1 HLKFFLLIG
10 GQLQPSLE
18 SRRHELAR
26 LRRAVA
32 GLRLLELLL
41 LLLGE
46 QLVEL
51 AVGLL
56 LEGVQLLFLF
66 VGQFQRIPKERW
78 QELAGLGRTTGGTTR
93 ATAAGR
99 TAAES
104 DL

>member
-26 LRRAVA
+26 LGWAADR
-32 GLRLLELLL
+32 LRLLELLL
-41 LLLGE
+41 LFLGE

-56 LEGVQLLFLF
+56 LESVQLLFLL

-78 QELAGLGRTTGGTTR
+78 QELAGLGRTTR

-99 TAAES
+99 TAAEGKS
-104 DL
+104 